1 MPAAYMHQ
9 GWAMVRSQFALA
21 RDTMRGPGERACH
34 KSKPMHHTKLTRPFC
49 GVALGPE
56 ATMSPARQSSQQ
68 QGSPDGFRV
77 RGFSLQPQ
85 STTWPR
91 WAPQRVLEPRPR
103 LHGRTPPH
111 RPSNPPQATATGRAQ
126 RPSRRY
132 ARSSPPA
139 NSCRQK

>member
-1 MPAAYMHQ
+1 MHR

-34 KSKPMHHTKLTRPFC
+34 KSKPMHHTKLLRPFC

-103 LHGRTPPH
+103 LHGRTGPPTLPRLRQPVGPSDRLRATLAL
-111 RPSNPPQATATGRAQ
+111 RPLPTHADRNEAPE
-126 RPSRRY
+126 RPGV
-132 ARSSPPA
+132 
-139 NSCRQK
+139 